1 MIRSGNRWRSAVALA
16 AGVLAALVV
25 FASAS
30 AQTALPVYDPESVAL
45 LAFRPGKVDMVL
57 LAISDAQGRL
67 QVDVVQVTRG
77 GRAEIVRT
85 LPGIFASAAW
95 LDGDH
100 IVTGADD
107 GRLERWPLDGSAPD
121 TLATLAE
128 PILGIG
134 TAPVSRDLALRLS
147 QTLRLVAADG
157 RPNGPTITLGQP
169 TEPGATCPPAGI
181 ERAPAFSPD
190 ERLLAFSGLCGD
202 LRIVRQDGARLMPA
216 DIQHPYVKRYAFSA
230 DGSALVT
237 AYGASGGA
245 DILPVAP
252 EHLGVPRP
260 LDGIDGPADAA
271 GLPNKQGFLVL
282 SADRLHFLDPDGHL
296 LHDEAAPNGSTRIAV
311 ASDGTRIVVAAA
323 EGLVLLAGDGQ
334 RLARPF
340 GDFGHPIATH
350 AIAGGTQ
357 LAALHADG
365 RLQVWQ
371 LDGRESREALQLW
384 KSGPAASGADDRP
397 PRLLV
402 SPSGRKV
409 GVLAPDTQF
418 EVFDQN
424 WNRVG
429 RPMRFPTGPQ
439 DLTLAGTLL
448 LDDRILRPM
457 PDGTGFLVLDL
468 DGRVLGR
475 MAFGGQEKFVPEAAV
490 ASSGVIAIYTSDG
503 RLVAWTR
510 EGQPIRQRKL
520 AVSGLTAPRLDIS
533 ADGKMVVLH
542 DTPPN
547 LPPHLLVW
555 KLDGEDNLE
564 SRDGTFAGLL
574 PDGSLLR
581 VSNRRLVLDAPDG
594 AQKLSLPFDGDR
606 VVGVTPDGKL
616 ALVAK
621 RASVH
626 AVAIAPGNL

>member
-1 MIRSGNRWRSAVALA
+1 MIRSGNRWRSVVTLA
-16 AGVLAALVV
+16 AGMLAAFWM
-25 FASAS
+25 FASAR

-45 LAFRPGKVDMVL
+45 LAFRPGKVDTVL
-57 LAISDAQGRL
+57 LATSDAQGRL
-67 QVDVVQVTRG
+67 QVHVVQVTQG
-77 GRAEIVRT
+77 GRAELART
-85 LPGIFASAAW
+85 LPGVFASAAW
-95 LDGDH
+95 LDSDH

-107 GRLERWPLDGSAPD
+107 GQLERWPLDGSAPD
-121 TLATLAE
+121 TLAALAE

-134 TAPVSRDLALRLS
+134 AAPVSRGLALRLS

-190 ERLLAFSGLCGD
+190 ERLLVFSGLCGD

-216 DIQHPYVKRYAFSA
+216 DIQHPYLKRYAFAA

-252 EHLGVPRP
+252 DHLGVPRP
-260 LDGIDGPADAA
+260 LDGIDTPADAV
-271 GLPNKQGFLVL
+271 GLPDKQGFLVL
-282 SADRLHFLDPDGHL
+282 SADRLHFLDPDGRL
-296 LHDEAAPNGSTRIAV
+296 LRDEAAPNGSTRIAV

-334 RLARPF
+334 RLERPF

-350 AIAGGTQ
+350 AIAGSTQ

-384 KSGPAASGADDRP
+384 KSGSASEANGRP

-429 RPMRFPTGPQ
+429 RPMRFPIGPQ
-439 DLTLAGTLL
+439 DTTLAGTLL

-475 MAFGGQEKFVPEAAV
+475 MAFGDQEKLVPEAAV

-510 EGQPIRQRKL
+510 EGRPIRQRKL

-542 DTPPN
+542 DTPTN

-555 KLDGEDNLE
+555 RPASEDSLE

-581 VSNRRLVLDAPDG
+581 VSNSRLVLDAPDG
-594 AQKLSLPFDGDR
+594 AQRLSLPFDGDR
-606 VVGVTPDGKL
+606 VLGVTPDGKV
-616 ALVAK
+616 ALVGK
-621 RASVH
+621 SNSVRAVTL
-626 AVAIAPGNL
+626 APGQP